1 MSQQKIFLLAATMLI
16 INMPLACTSS
26 PAPKKEAQSGLG
38 ERRSSGTATQ
48 GLTRTEEDCQ
58 TLGFRNCYSPLGVPQ

>member
-26 PAPKKEAQSGLG
+26 PPKKAAQSGLE

-58 TLGFRNCYSPLGVPQ
+58 TLGFRNCYSPLGAPQ